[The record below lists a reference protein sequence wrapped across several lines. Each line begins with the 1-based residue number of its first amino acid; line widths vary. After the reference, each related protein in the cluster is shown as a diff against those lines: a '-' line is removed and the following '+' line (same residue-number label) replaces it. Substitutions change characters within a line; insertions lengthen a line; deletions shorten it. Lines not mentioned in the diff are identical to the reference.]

1 MPTALNLSNEV
12 VKMRVEVKR
21 VKVLLIRKLIRQ
33 ISVLEK
39 KKGSEADLEKF
50 RRRAARLREEIHE
63 LKAVTSDRVTKAALQ
78 KDISFEKVCRNKEAS
93 LSERVIARIATHPQ
107 FSKKIQSIKAAI
119 KAFKEQRINA
129 LNPEKQ
135 AKSNAENA
143 QADSDDDV
151 GSEKSNDEVDDEKL
165 KEDEGDKKTEEDRQK
180 EIDVSSQESQKTS
193 LETTDEQTKMCQNEE
208 SLTESSETVAI
219 PEEVI
224 RMRKEVKR
232 TRVLIISKMAEQVA
246 ALKKKKT
253 KGQESEVKESQERA
267 AEIMKEIKALRS
279 LKLDQVTMTALEENI
294 NFDKILQDPQASPVD
309 RAIAH
314 IATHSRFINKHQKVK
329 EEKAKAAE
337 AEQKKTD
344 RLDMV
349 QSKNEDEE
357 PEEEHEEDEEPED
370 DHNSDDREEDGDVAE
385 EKLNSPIT
393 EIHKSSVAELTE
405 STDSDLVKVPPSKI
419 ITTSSEKSKRV
430 EIKSQKAEATALNV
444 QSSSEKSS
452 TVSKKNAGKASK
464 ETETTLKPQKK
475 KDLPETKRAE
485 VEKHDEESD
494 LSDEEEEK
502 EYFDD
507 STEERFHKQSSQSE
521 ESDDDDFFL
530 GKVSKFKKRKSNQ
543 GKVEEK
549 KSELQKTDKE
559 ATSKPHETNLGKL
572 QSVFCSALS
581 KSSLS
586 SQKAKFGSRDDG
598 TRPSRFQNQRKGP
611 EGRMKAAQYKGQDLG
626 ADRRTGPF
634 NPNRQ
639 TFKVAGQRQAGPS
652 GAGRGRPEF
661 EQNRI
666 PRGPPGRMSD
676 PPQQSL
682 HPSWEASRKRK
693 EQQAQITAFQG
704 KKIRFDDDD

>member
-12 VKMRVEVKR
+12 VKMRPEVKR
-21 VKVLLIRKLIRQ
+21 VKVLIIRKLIRQ

-39 KKGSEADLEKF
+39 KKGSEADLEKL
-50 RRRAARLREEIHE
+50 RRRATRLREEIHE
-63 LKAVTSDRVTKAALQ
+63 LKAVAPDCVTKAALQ
-78 KDISFEKVCRNKEAS
+78 KEISFEKVCRNKEAS

-119 KAFKEQRINA
+119 KAFKEERINA

-135 AKSNAENA
+135 AKNNAEIPMIKS
-143 QADSDDDV
+143 QADSDNDV

-165 KEDEGDKKTEEDRQK
+165 KEDDGDKNTDEDRRE
-180 EIDVSSQESQKTS
+180 EIDVSSQDSQKTS
-193 LETTDEQTKMCQNEE
+193 LETTDEQASPCQNEE
-208 SLTESSETVAI
+208 SLTVEESSEAVAI

-246 ALKKKKT
+246 ALKKKK

-267 AEIMKEIKALRS
+267 TEIMKEIKALRS
-279 LKLDQVTMTALEENI
+279 LKLDQVTMTALQENV
-294 NFDKILQDPQASPVD
+294 DLEKVLQDPQASPVN

-314 IATHSRFINKHQKVK
+314 ISTHSRFITKLQKVKEAIK
-329 EEKAKAAE
+329 EEKAKATE

-344 RLDMV
+344 RLSMM
-349 QSKNEDEE
+349 QSKS
-357 PEEEHEEDEEPED
+357 EDEEPED
-370 DHNSDDREEDGDVAE
+370 DPNSDDSEEDGDVAK
-385 EKLNSPIT
+385 EKFNSPTI

-419 ITTSSEKSKRV
+419 STISSEKSKRV

-444 QSSSEKSS
+444 QSSSQKSS
-452 TVSKKNAGKASK
+452 TVSKKNAGKANNES
-464 ETETTLKPQKK
+464 ETTLKPQKK

-485 VEKHDEESD
+485 EEKVDEESD

-530 GKVSKFKKRKSNQ
+530 GKVSKFKKRRSNQ

-549 KSELQKTDKE
+549 KSELQTTDKE
-559 ATSKPHETNLGKL
+559 ATSKPHETNRGKL
-572 QSVFCSALS
+572 QPVFCSALS

-586 SQKAKFGSRDDG
+586 SQKSKFGSRNDSL
-598 TRPSRFQNQRKGP
+598 RPPRFQNQRKGP
-611 EGRMKAAQYKGQDLG
+611 EGRMKAAQYKSRDLG

-634 NPNRQ
+634 SPNRQ
-639 TFKVAGQRQAGPS
+639 TFKVAGQRQAGPL
-652 GAGRGRPEF
+652 GARRGRPQF
-661 EQNRI
+661 EQNRN
-666 PRGPPGRMSD
+666 PRGPPARMSE

-693 EQQAQITAFQG
+693 EQQAQITVFQG
-704 KKIRFDDDD
+704 KKIRFDEDY